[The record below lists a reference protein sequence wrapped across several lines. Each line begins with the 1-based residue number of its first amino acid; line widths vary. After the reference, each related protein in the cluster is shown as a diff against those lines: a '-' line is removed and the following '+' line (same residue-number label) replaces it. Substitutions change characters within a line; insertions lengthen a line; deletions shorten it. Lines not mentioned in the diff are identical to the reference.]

1 MAVSTDCHERD
12 MVCCGSVCVMHGTGF
27 IKISHAH
34 EIVTSGLKE
43 NLYICIHLV
52 MSDLLK
58 Q

>member
-1 MAVSTDCHERD
+1 MREIWFAVVLYVLC
-12 MVCCGSVCVMHGTGF
+12 MVQVSL